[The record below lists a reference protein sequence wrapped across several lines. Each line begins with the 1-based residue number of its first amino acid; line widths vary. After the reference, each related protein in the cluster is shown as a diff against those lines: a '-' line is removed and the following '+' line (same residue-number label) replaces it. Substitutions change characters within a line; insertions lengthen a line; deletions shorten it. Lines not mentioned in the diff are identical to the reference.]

1 MDYLIED
8 QVLDLPPRS
17 VRVFQ
22 DLNMVLTKDASL
34 TAELLNRIVRGD
46 SL

>member
-1 MDYLIED
+1 MVYLIED
-8 QVLDLPPRS
+8 HSLDSPERS

-22 DLNMVLTKDASL
+22 DLNMVLTKDAFL
-34 TAELLNRIVRGD
+34 AAELLDRIVRGD